1 MRFFSERN
9 FGFSEVMIFEES
21 ILLNAIHSSDFNL
34 LANKLIDAYQGMDL
48 YDVDG
53 AK

>member
-1 MRFFSERN
+1 
-9 FGFSEVMIFEES
+9 MIFEES

-34 LANKLIDAYQGMDL
+34 LADKLIDANQGRDL

-53 AK
+53 VE